1 MSDEFL
7 PPGSLLW
14 SEGWPYWMPNTLLG
28 MLPPLALP
36 RVPSDQ
42 FGGHGLQ
49 QSFGANGEAAS
60 LPNDPKSGS
69 PLAWLGPAI
78 SSRASGGILG
88 SLTQSDGLWNQ
99 SPSAWAQSPM
109 PFRASAGI
117 LAPLAREN
125 DPREQSIPAW
135 LQSVSRWSLEPNA
148 ATWDSST
155 LPTPSALASVF
166 PFPPQRA
173 ADSALIQT
181 FAPIPTLDE
190 VLSDADPQ
198 ELIPS
203 SRYAQIS
210 PRRGAIGPG
219 GRELSPPESIRLLLH
234 SNAHRILRNLDPKNP
249 QLESLS
255 SPTWVPTQRDIN
267 RLHEEIANVLRKQS
281 VCEFEVH
288 HTLPRQFSTWFN
300 DAGIDIEDYKT
311 YLPRDQHRLLP
322 NGLHTGSE
330 NWNAQWRRFF
340 EEKRDPTQKQ
350 ILELLSDML
359 KKRSW

>member
-1 MSDEFL
+1 
-7 PPGSLLW
+7 
-14 SEGWPYWMPNTLLG
+14 MPNTLLG

-42 FGGHGLQ
+42 FSGHGLQ
-49 QSFGANGEAAS
+49 QSFSASGEAAG
-60 LPNDPKSGS
+60 LPNDPKGGNA
-69 PLAWLGPAI
+69 LAWLGPAI

-88 SLTQSDGLWNQ
+88 SLTQSDGLLTQ

-109 PFRASAGI
+109 PFRASGGI
-117 LAPLAREN
+117 LAPLARAN

-135 LQSVSRWSLEPNA
+135 LQSLSRWSHEPNA
-148 ATWDSST
+148 VTWDSST
-155 LPTPSALASVF
+155 LPTPSALAPVF
-166 PFPPQRA
+166 PSALQRT

-198 ELIPS
+198 ELIPGA
-203 SRYAQIS
+203 RYAQNL
-210 PRRGAIGPG
+210 PRRGATGPSA
-219 GRELSPPESIRLLLH
+219 RELSPPESIRLLLH

-267 RLHEEIANVLRKQS
+267 RLHEEIGNVLRKQS

-288 HTLPRQFSTWFN
+288 HTLPRQFSPRFN

-311 YLPRDQHRLLP
+311 YLPRDRHRLLP

-330 NWNAQWRRFF
+330 NWNAQWKRFF
-340 EEKRDPTQKQ
+340 DENERPTQKQ